1 LGGVDLI
8 SLGLGVKVGLL
19 EVLQEVQGTFNGVN
33 GLGLQVGQGGKF
45 VHEGTGVGRSGHG
58 QNEKS

>member
-33 GLGLQVGQGGKF
+33 GLGLQVGQGGKL
-45 VHEGTGVGRSGHG
+45 VHEGTGVSRS
-58 QNEKS
+58 